1 MPRSERPNQRPREPQ
16 RVNELVPQVL
26 DEIGLG
32 AASSAARLLRVW
44 DAALGEGFASHC
56 RPDGI
61 RNGVLYARVRDS
73 GWMQRIQLEKPR
85 ILARIEEAVGE
96 PLARDLRLR
105 IGPLDER

>member
-1 MPRSERPNQRPREPQ
+1 VPRSERPNQRLREPQ
-16 RVNELVPQVL
+16 RVSELVPQVL
-26 DEIGLG
+26 DEVGLG
-32 AASSAARLLRVW
+32 AASSAVRLLRVW
-44 DAALGEGFASHC
+44 DAALGEAFARHC

-96 PLARDLRLR
+96 PLAQDLRLR
-105 IGPLDER
+105 IGTLDPD